1 MATSIWFWV
10 GFNALVLVMLAVD
23 LGIFHRKAHV
33 VSMREALTWTLVW
46 LTLALSF
53 NAWIW
58 QYAGDQAALE
68 FLTGYLVEKSLA
80 VDNIFVF
87 VLIFSFFAVPQMYQ
101 HRVLFW
107 GILGA
112 LLMRGAFIAAG
123 AYVLERWSWVIY
135 IFGGL
140 LVVTGIR
147 MLVKRDQEPDLA
159 ENRLVRFAQRV
170 LPLTNKYHDQ
180 KFVLRENGRLLV
192 TPLLLVLLLVEVS
205 DLIFAIDSIPAIFAI
220 TRDPFI
226 VYTSNVFA
234 ILGLRS
240 MYFLLANVVHRFVY
254 LKIGLSFVLVFIG
267 FKMLIAEWH
276 HIDTT
281 HSLLV
286 VAFLIAGSIIAS
298 LMRREPA
305 AAVAGK
311 GA

>member
-1 MATSIWFWV
+1 
-10 GFNALVLVMLAVD
+10 VLVMLAVD
-23 LGIFHRKAHV
+23 LGIFHRKVHV
-33 VSMREALTWTLVW
+33 VSMREAATWTGVW
-46 LTLALSF
+46 LVLSLTF
-53 NAWIW
+53 STWIW
-58 QYAGDQAALE
+58 HTAGSGAAVE

-87 VLIFSFFAVPQMYQ
+87 VLLFSFFGVPQLYQ

-135 IFGGL
+135 IFGAL

-147 MLVKRDQEPDLA
+147 MLMKRDEEPDIA
-159 ENRLVRFAQRV
+159 ENRVVRFAQRV
-170 LPLTNKYHDQ
+170 LPLTSKYHGQ
-180 KFVLRENGRLLV
+180 KFVLREQGRVLV

-240 MYFLLANVVHRFVY
+240 MYFLLASVVHRFVY
-254 LKIGLSFVLVFIG
+254 LKVGLSFVLVFIG
-267 FKMLIAEWH
+267 MKMLVAEWYP
-276 HIDTT
+276 IPTT
-281 HSLLV
+281 VSLLV
-286 VAFLIAGSIIAS
+286 VAALIGGSITAS
-298 LMRREPA
+298 LMRREPET
-305 AAVAGK
+305 AVAGK

>member
-1 MATSIWFWV
+1 MATSIWFWL

-33 VSMREALTWTLVW
+33 VSMREAATWTVVW
-46 LTLALSF
+46 LVLSLTF
-53 NAWIW
+53 CAWIW
-58 QYAGDQAALE
+58 HTAGDEAALE

-87 VLIFSFFAVPQMYQ
+87 VLIFGFFSVPQLYQ

-135 IFGGL
+135 IFGAL
-140 LVVTGIR
+140 LVITGIR
-147 MLVKRDQEPDLA
+147 MLAKREEEPDLA
-159 ENRLVRFAQRV
+159 ENRVVRFAQRV
-170 LPLTNKYHDQ
+170 LPLTSKYHGQ
-180 KFVLRENGRLLV
+180 RFMVRENGRLMV

-254 LKIGLSFVLVFIG
+254 LKIGLAFVLVFIG
-267 FKMLIAEWH
+267 TKMLIAEWY
-276 HIDTT
+276 HIPTT
-281 HSLLV
+281 ASLAVVALLIGGSITASLLHN
-286 VAFLIAGSIIAS
+286 
-298 LMRREPA
+298 RDEA
-305 AAVAGK
+305 AESAT
-311 GA
+311 

>member
-23 LGIFHRKAHV
+23 LGIFHRKPHV
-33 VSMREALTWTLVW
+33 VSMREGATWTLVCM
-46 LTLALSF
+46 TLALAFS
-53 NAWIW
+53 AWIW
-58 QYAGDQAALE
+58 RYAGDQAALE
-68 FLTGYLVEKSLA
+68 FLTGYLVEWSLA
-80 VDNIFVF
+80 IDNIFVF
-87 VLIFSFFAVPQMYQ
+87 VLIFSFFAVPQLYQ

-135 IFGGL
+135 IFGAL

-147 MLVKRDQEPDLA
+147 MLVKREEEPDLA
-159 ENRLVRFAQRV
+159 ENRVVRFAQRV
-170 LPLTNKYHDQ
+170 LPLTGKYHGQ
-180 KFVLRENGRLLV
+180 KFVLREHGRVLV

-254 LKIGLSFVLVFIG
+254 LKVGLSFVLVFIG
-267 FKMLIAEWH
+267 TKMLIAEWY
-276 HIDTT
+276 HIPITT
-281 HSLLV
+281 SLV
-286 VAFLIAGSIIAS
+286 VVAALIGGSITAS
-298 LMRREPA
+298 LAQNRQVEAPVPR
-305 AAVAGK
+305 V
-311 GA
+311 